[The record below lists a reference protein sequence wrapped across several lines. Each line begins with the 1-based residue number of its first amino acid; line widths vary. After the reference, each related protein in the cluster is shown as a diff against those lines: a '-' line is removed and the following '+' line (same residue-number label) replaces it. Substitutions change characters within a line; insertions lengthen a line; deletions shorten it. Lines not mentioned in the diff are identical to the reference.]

1 MKYVTRLFA
10 TLLFIF
16 IIIVSTRVNAFAMNT
31 GFTTEEASE
40 QTINNIINKT
50 PISILTEEPAKKTI
64 DHFDVNQYGMIA
76 IVQSV
81 PDIKTICVYTKSGEF
96 KYAYRFKCDGSV
108 GVEWD
113 ENTLMIY
120 LVRESVAFTVNS
132 NGEIEHIVGIANT
145 IENNSYWNHSVF
157 ANKRVIDNTEYRLN
171 NDRGIF
177 NLFASSY
184 TQLVVT
190 ENNGEESIIYDVNSS
205 QIVKD
210 IATFILIVILIFIA
224 IYYIRKEFIK
234 LKQ

>member
-16 IIIVSTRVNAFAMNT
+16 IIIVNTRVNAFAMNT

-113 ENTLMIY
+113 DNTLMIY

>member
-1 MKYVTRLFA
+1 MKYVTRFFA
-10 TLLFIF
+10 TLLFI
-16 IIIVSTRVNAFAMNT
+16 IIVSARANAFAMNT

-113 ENTLMIY
+113 DNTLMIY

-210 IATFILIVILIFIA
+210 IATFIFIVILIFIA

>member
-113 ENTLMIY
+113 DNTLMIY

-157 ANKRVIDNTEYRLN
+157 ANKRVIYNTEYRLN